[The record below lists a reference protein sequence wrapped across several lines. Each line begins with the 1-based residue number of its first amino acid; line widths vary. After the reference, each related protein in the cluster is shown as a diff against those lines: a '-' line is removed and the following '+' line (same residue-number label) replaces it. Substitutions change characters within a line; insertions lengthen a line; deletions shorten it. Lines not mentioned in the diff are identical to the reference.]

1 MQAEITW
8 LDRPDVFRVKRLD
21 AHSDHRFFESEE
33 SYQKNRETLK
43 QSLNGTWRFRYS
55 ENTKKRP
62 VLFYEE
68 SYDSSGFDEIQVP
81 QHICCGQAFL

>member
-33 SYQKNRETLK
+33 SY
-43 QSLNGTWRFRYS
+43 
-55 ENTKKRP
+55 
-62 VLFYEE
+62 
-68 SYDSSGFDEIQVP
+68 
-81 QHICCGQAFL
+81 